1 MQKNGIEKILLLP
14 FFLLDLNLIMV
25 HVASGELAKLTLYL
39 SFFFQFHCQI
49 NGQKGSHVHFACRGT
64 DRGNTGQTSFENA
77 GGRCAKNN
85 SKVGIAGAS
94 NELVDFSFSFFTT
107 FFQQRVLFKIMTF

>member
-1 MQKNGIEKILLLP
+1 MSRECKKIEKILLLP

-25 HVASGELAKLTLYL
+25 HVASVKLAKLTLYL

-49 NGQKGSHVHFACRGT
+49 NGRKGSHVHF

-94 NELVDFSFSFFTT
+94 NELVDFSFSFLTT